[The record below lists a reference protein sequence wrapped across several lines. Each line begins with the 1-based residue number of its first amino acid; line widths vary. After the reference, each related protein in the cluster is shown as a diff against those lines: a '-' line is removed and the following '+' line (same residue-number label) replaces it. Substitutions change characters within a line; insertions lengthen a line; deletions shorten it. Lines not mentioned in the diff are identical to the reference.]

1 MPKVV
6 SRFVVSSSEQSTAT
20 KSSRAVLRSYY
31 CLCGDFV
38 LVIQGKLHRL
48 PRRRS
53 DGSYIVRSKDAP
65 KAPARKFKLNAQAG
79 DRYLLQ
85 RKDSDKMEIRQPFV
99 CGRCNLTVA
108 YQTTPPPAGSGP
120 FLYILKGSMTEL
132 QGRSPDDA
140 FEGEEAVF
148 EEDDLANELFDPIDP
163 ENIPEHMR
171 SARVETQN
179 DLAPPPPVQAE
190 SGQPD
195 VPDLPHPS
203 AGQPIGKDDTPE
215 KVPQPS
221 QAGNTETP
229 DASA

>member
-1 MPKVV
+1 MSPPPP
-6 SRFVVSSSEQSTAT
+6 
-20 KSSRAVLRSYY
+20 
-31 CLCGDFV
+31 
-38 LVIQGKLHRL
+38 
-48 PRRRS
+48 PRRH
-53 DGSYIVRSKDAP
+53 P
-65 KAPARKFKLNAQAG
+65 LNP
-79 DRYLLQ
+79 R
-85 RKDSDKMEIRQPFV
+85 
-99 CGRCNLTVA
+99 
-108 YQTTPPPAGSGP
+108 
-120 FLYILKGSMTEL
+120 